1 MLRIVY
7 CGSPEIAALPLKEL
21 FEDKTHQIVA
31 VITNPPSMKGRKG
44 DLVPTPVEM
53 VAREF
58 QAQGRNVE
66 ILTPEKL
73 DASVREKISSL
84 NPDIL
89 VCFAYGKIFGPK
101 FLELFPMGAINL
113 HPSLLP
119 KYRGCAPVPASILNQ
134 DKITGITIQRLVQ
147 QMDAGDILLQK
158 ELPIE
163 KDDNSETVLNKAS
176 SQGGKLFLE
185 VLNQIENKTENP
197 VPQDES
203 QATYCRMLEKEDGR
217 IDWSKSANEIDAKI
231 RAFYPWPCAFTNVS
245 ENVLKIHSCEVF
257 NQEKFETTNITVADG
272 SVQKLSSI
280 FGKIPGT
287 VLGVDKSCG
296 ILVQTGNGILVLK
309 NLQWQAKKA
318 MNWKD
323 FMNGSKQFCHCICGQ

>member
-1 MLRIVY
+1 
-7 CGSPEIAALPLKEL
+7 
-21 FEDKTHQIVA
+21 
-31 VITNPPSMKGRKG
+31 
-44 DLVPTPVEM
+44 
-53 VAREF
+53 
-58 QAQGRNVE
+58 
-66 ILTPEKL
+66 
-73 DASVREKISSL
+73 
-84 NPDIL
+84 
-89 VCFAYGKIFGPK
+89 
-101 FLELFPMGAINL
+101 
-113 HPSLLP
+113 
-119 KYRGCAPVPASILNQ
+119 
-134 DKITGITIQRLVQ
+134 
-147 QMDAGDILLQK
+147 MDAGDILLQK

-231 RAFYPWPCAFTNVS
+231 RAFYPWPGAFTNVS

-257 NQEKFETTNITVADG
+257 DQEKFETTNVTVADG
-272 SVQKLSSI
+272 SVQKLSLIS
-280 FGKIPGT
+280 GKIPGT

>member
-1 MLRIVY
+1 M
-7 CGSPEIAALPLKEL
+7 
-21 FEDKTHQIVA
+21 
-31 VITNPPSMKGRKG
+31 
-44 DLVPTPVEM
+44 
-53 VAREF
+53 
-58 QAQGRNVE
+58 
-66 ILTPEKL
+66 
-73 DASVREKISSL
+73 
-84 NPDIL
+84 
-89 VCFAYGKIFGPK
+89 
-101 FLELFPMGAINL
+101 
-113 HPSLLP
+113 
-119 KYRGCAPVPASILNQ
+119 NQ

-158 ELPIE
+158 ELLIE

-231 RAFYPWPCAFTNVS
+231 RAFYPWPGAFTNVS

-257 NQEKFETTNITVADG
+257 DQEKFETTNVTVADG

-280 FGKIPGT
+280 SGKIPGT

>member
-1 MLRIVY
+1 MLKIVY

-31 VITNPPSMKGRKG
+31 VLTNPPSMKGRKG

-73 DASVREKISSL
+73 DSSVREKISSL

-119 KYRGCAPVPASILNQ
+119 KYRGCAPVPAAILNQ

-158 ELPIE
+158 ELVIQD
-163 KDDNSETVLNKAS
+163 DDNSETVLNKAS

-185 VLNQIENKTENP
+185 VLNQIENKTEKP

-203 QATYCRMLEKEDGR
+203 QATYCRMLEKEDGK

-231 RAFYPWPCAFTNVS
+231 RAFYPWPGAFTKVG
-245 ENVLKIHSCEVF
+245 ENILKIHSCSVF
-257 NQEKFETTNITVADG
+257 DMEKFETTNITVADC

-280 FGKIPGT
+280 SGKIPGT
-287 VLGVDKSCG
+287 VLGVD
-296 ILVQTGNGILVLK
+296 
-309 NLQWQAKKA
+309 
-318 MNWKD
+318 
-323 FMNGSKQFCHCICGQ
+323 